1 MGLTA
6 RQQAFVDAYAG
17 NATEAAIKAGYSPKT
32 AYSKG
37 QQLKKVETIAQAIR
51 EREENRRNELIGTRE
66 ERMMILTATYRD
78 ENAPLKERLKAVDI
92 HNKSNHHPVQAA
104 RPAAGYPQA
113 HGRAAVLRRGGAPAA
128 WEDGLHGKSAH

>member
-1 MGLTA
+1 MTA

-92 HNKSNHHPVQAA
+92 HNKMSGDYLDRVKVETNE
-104 RPAAGYPQA
+104 G
-113 HGRAAVLRRGGAPAA
+113 AVFQ
-128 WEDGLHGKSAH
+128 WQE